1 MELILQIATGIVI
14 GMLAL
19 RVLDMVFEWWQDQAL
34 WQKLVLAGIV
44 ALLVFSA
51 ISNI

>member
-19 RVLDMVFEWWQDQAL
+19 RVLDVVFEWWQDQAL
-34 WQKLVLAGIV
+34 WQRLVFAGIV
-44 ALLVFSA
+44 ALLAFSA
-51 ISNI
+51 LSNI